1 MRFVKS
7 HQNQILIIQQ
17 AFSRFLELKRTCPNT
32 FENFYR
38 LYRKIMIEK
47 VITDLSVS
55 HQSDFDLNSGRID
68 DSQEH
73 ARNSLSQKEAAD
85 NQRSLRLLDDIEQ
98 PQDIEAARGFGEQS
112 RVGQSNNS
120 TGFELHSETSQ
131 DAFSRETRN
140 QQNDFYTATEEV

>member
-1 MRFVKS
+1 
-7 HQNQILIIQQ
+7 
-17 AFSRFLELKRTCPNT
+17 
-32 FENFYR
+32 
-38 LYRKIMIEK
+38 MIEK